1 MCQLWVAR
9 REAISTHTCNKCKL
23 VKYCDP
29 VCKKKHRSKHKK
41 KCEKRVAEMHDESF
55 FKQPPQLEECP
66 ICFSRLPSVV
76 HTGSKFKVCCGK
88 VICSGCIHAPVYVIM
103 VTRLNSTGMLWKSY
117 LQWMHY
123 GNKVE
128 KEMRLLQNSNSLPAH
143 TRRLSILR

>member
-1 MCQLWVAR
+1 
-9 REAISTHTCNKCKL
+9 
-23 VKYCDP
+23 
-29 VCKKKHRSKHKK
+29 
-41 KCEKRVAEMHDESF
+41 MHDESF

-143 TRRLSILR
+143 TRRLSILRCEETCGNG